1 MSSLFFELIRVS
13 IGRQTHLSRT
23 SSVDEWWGLYA
34 TAEKQALLGI
44 CFLGLRHL
52 ERQCQQPPLELY
64 YQWLAV
70 AIQK

>member
-13 IGRQTHLSRT
+13 IGRQKHLSRT
-23 SSVDEWWGLYA
+23 PSVDEWWGLYA

-52 ERQCQQPPLELY
+52 ERQGQQPLLSVVGCCY
-64 YQWLAV
+64 TDTNA
-70 AIQK
+70 K